1 MKVLWA
7 AGFMIMATGSALAA
21 DYYDAAYV
29 TDPAVCERAGE
40 KPVMDLL
47 FEEDAWLV
55 LPRQALLAGEI
66 GCRFYNVQEIAS
78 ALGHTPEILATV
90 RCHGFDIDFLDQVVV
105 EADSFGINQSFG
117 DDGIEHQVG
126 EKVEVISMRSDANPP
141 DYENYAG
148 LYSRCDALTEEA
160 KAWAE

>member
-1 MKVLWA
+1 
-7 AGFMIMATGSALAA
+7 
-21 DYYDAAYV
+21 
-29 TDPAVCERAGE
+29 
-40 KPVMDLL
+40 MDLL

-78 ALGHTPEILATV
+78 AFGDTPEILATV

-126 EKVEVISMRSDANPP
+126 EKVEVISMRADANPP

-148 LYSRCDALTEEA
+148 LYSRCDALTGEA